1 MVLIPYTTEATVP
14 GKTATYCSINMMENS
29 QHEIGCIASGD

>member
-1 MVLIPYTTEATVP
+1 MILIPYTTESTVP
-14 GKTATYCSINMMENS
+14 GKTATYCSISMMENS